1 MSLNKKN
8 KTISIIIIFCI
19 IFLGIFV
26 FNSKILHKQDPYP
39 PNNPIGLAYGVNV
52 LPKNTFLEINDT
64 KYEGEVKGETSIY
77 DFMSKLRNEGKIDFT
92 EKNYIGMGKFI
103 ISINGTKGNGEQNW
117 IYYVNGKKAQIGV
130 SNYKIN
136 PGDVVSWKYEKNY

>member
-8 KTISIIIIFCI
+8 KIISIIIIFCI

-26 FNSKILHKQDPYP
+26 FNSKILHEQNSP
-39 PNNPIGLAYGVNV
+39 PPF
-52 LPKNTFLEINDT
+52 LPLTKGEEKGGGNITLEINDT
-64 KYEGEVKGETSIY
+64 KYESEIEKEISIY